1 VKVYLSCLLPEKRE
15 DNDLSENSLKNLQ
28 DYLEKIDKA
37 QIKNIRNVEEM
48 FVFVL

>member
-1 VKVYLSCLLPEKRE
+1 MKVYLSCLLPEKRG

-28 DYLEKIDKA
+28 NYLEKIDKD